1 MQMVFSGERRNPMQI
16 KVTSSGKQSFGQQTV
31 YGYEI
36 TSGYLAEGRL
46 LYLGGCTANF
56 SPLFCRAGRGKE
68 KPTSR
73 TPQLLTHP
81 PGEGDA
87 AARPMQTLSSLLGLL
102 QRMTIYCPF

>member
-1 MQMVFSGERRNPMQI
+1 MVFSGERRNLMQI
-16 KVTSSGKQSFGQQTV
+16 KVTSSGTHSLGQQAV

-36 TSGYLAEGRL
+36 TSDYLAEGCL
-46 LYLGGCTANF
+46 LYLGGCTANS
-56 SPLFCRAGRGKE
+56 SPPGERAGRGKE